1 MTIPL
6 TILLAHPGAAWS
18 THDVYV
24 GMKAGL
30 EANGHRVIP
39 YRLDEA
45 LAFYSGV
52 FEAAEKGGL
61 QWGNAAG
68 QRPNVFGFAG
78 MKAIAELVNVWPD
91 MFISVSGHNMHYSV
105 PVMAKKL
112 GIPTA
117 VYCTESPYFGDS
129 ETAFAKHYDV
139 IFTNE
144 RRSVPQ
150 FAKHSAAFY
159 LPHAYNPQV
168 HYPGEGDAS
177 HAADVFFVGSGFA
190 ERRRLFRAVDWEGVN
205 FVTRGFLWEDGESA
219 EVLDAEKIE
228 PNEIAA
234 QWYRSSKINLN
245 HHRTTTVYGAGKHI
259 SGLDAD
265 SLGPRAYEIA
275 ACQGFQL
282 CDDSRPELR
291 EIFGDTVPTYRSH
304 SALDLEKKIRYYLDR
319 PGEREELARQ
329 QYLAIAPHSWYTR
342 AREMLETIQAVM
354 EQKPHLRE
362 VAA

>member
-1 MTIPL
+1 MAIPL

-45 LAFYSGV
+45 LAFYGGV

-61 QWGNAAG
+61 VWGTETK

-78 MKAIAELVNVWPD
+78 MKCIAELVNVWPD

-105 PVMAKKL
+105 PLMAKKL
-112 GIPTA
+112 GIPSA
-117 VYCTESPYFGDS
+117 VYCTESPYFGDH
-129 ETAFAKHYDV
+129 ETSFAKHYDV
-139 IFTNE
+139 VFTNE

-150 FAKHSAAFY
+150 FAIHAPSFY
-159 LPHAYNPQV
+159 LPHAYNPQI
-168 HYPGEGDAS
+168 HHPGEGDAE
-177 HAADVFFVGSGFA
+177 HACDVFFVGSGFD
-190 ERRRLFRAVDWEGVN
+190 ERRRLFRAVDWTDID
-205 FVTRGFLWEDGESA
+205 FVTRGFMWEDGETTDA
-219 EVLDAEKIE
+219 LDGAKIE
-228 PNEIAA
+228 PNEVAA
-234 QWYRSSKINLN
+234 QWYRSSKISLN

-275 ACQGFQL
+275 ACGGFQL
-282 CDDSRPELR
+282 CDDSRPELF
-291 EIFGDTVPTYRSH
+291 EVFGDTVPTYRSH
-304 SALDLEKKIRYYLDR
+304 SALDLERKIRYYLER
-319 PGEREELARQ
+319 PEERWNLAQ
-329 QYLAIAPHSWYTR
+329 AQLAAIAPHSWYTR
-342 AREMLETIQAVM
+342 AREMLETIRGVVGDRPRHRL
-354 EQKPHLRE
+354 E
-362 VAA
+362 AA